1 MEILA
6 YLIIGFTAGA
16 VGSMVGL
23 GGAIIMTPA
32 LTILLN
38 VPIKSAI
45 GASLIALIATS
56 VMSTAVYSK
65 KELIHYRYGML
76 LLILMVSGSFIG
88 SAIGVMMDARLLS
101 LFFVALMIFA
111 AAFLLYQVFQNENP
125 DARVEWQ
132 NDEEPHRFPPNG
144 VLLEAHSGIRKFY
157 RVQHGVV
164 MMFIS
169 GIAGVISGML
179 GVGGGIIQVPF
190 MHAINRMPIKAATA
204 TSGFMIGYTG
214 MAGAL
219 VYVIFGQFELI
230 MTSALVLGILTGSQ
244 AGARLAIRLHARWII
259 YLVIVVLTVAA
270 IRLFMKV
277 F

>member
-65 KELIHYRYGML
+65 KELIHYRYGTL

-101 LFFVALMIFA
+101 L
-111 AAFLLYQVFQNENP
+111 
-125 DARVEWQ
+125 
-132 NDEEPHRFPPNG
+132 
-144 VLLEAHSGIRKFY
+144 
-157 RVQHGVV
+157 
-164 MMFIS
+164 
-169 GIAGVISGML
+169 
-179 GVGGGIIQVPF
+179 
-190 MHAINRMPIKAATA
+190 
-204 TSGFMIGYTG
+204 
-214 MAGAL
+214 
-219 VYVIFGQFELI
+219 
-230 MTSALVLGILTGSQ
+230 
-244 AGARLAIRLHARWII
+244 
-259 YLVIVVLTVAA
+259 
-270 IRLFMKV
+270 
-277 F
+277 